1 MDMNRAATPIKM
13 APGLP
18 AELTRAPLRTVRPRD
33 LEVYTQP
40 RVQLLRLQR
49 HGLLHRMTAGYY
61 AVVPTDRVGTDWM
74 PTIEGAAAGIAA
86 ADFGEDNFALM
97 GLTAARMHRAI
108 PRAIAFAVV
117 AAPRRRKPIQMDDR
131 TATVHFLTRDP
142 GAIHLERLAT
152 DMGPCLVTTP
162 EQTIL
167 DLAHLPKLG
176 DMEQEAWAAIETL
189 WPGCDV
195 ALVTEIAREQRLGA
209 ALRRV
214 RQRVRNV

>member
-1 MDMNRAATPIKM
+1 
-13 APGLP
+13 
-18 AELTRAPLRTVRPRD
+18 
-33 LEVYTQP
+33 
-40 RVQLLRLQR
+40 
-49 HGLLHRMTAGYY
+49 MTAGYY

-74 PTIEGAAAGIAA
+74 PTIEGAAAGIAV